1 MHHQKIKIMGV
12 SFDRVTLDQAYEKV
26 LEFLEKGRTHIVVTP
41 NSEIVMAAQDDK
53 ELLGILNR
61 ADMVVADGIGV
72 VMASR
77 FCGKPLPERVTGF
90 DLMTKI
96 LEKAP
101 EKGHTIFLLGGKPG
115 IALKAAEKMKNKYP
129 GLKIVGCHHGY
140 FDAIEEKNILKEI
153 NSAQPDFLFV
163 AMGAPKQE
171 KWIYSNKDI
180 INARVCMG
188 VGGSLDVYAGI
199 TKRAPAVFRKLGLE
213 WFYRLIK
220 QPRRIRRMMALPR
233 FAIRVLL
240 FKE

>member
-12 SFDRVTLDQAYEKV
+12 SFDKVTLDQAYEKV
-26 LEFLEKGRTHIVVTP
+26 LEFLGEDKTHIVVTP

-53 ELLGILNR
+53 ELLGILNE

-72 VMASR
+72 VLASR
-77 FCGKPLPERVTGF
+77 FYGKPLPERVAGF

-115 IALKAAEKMKNKYP
+115 IVLKAAEKMKNKYP
-129 GLKIVGCHHGY
+129 GLKIAGFHHGY
-140 FDAIEEKNILKEI
+140 FDALEEKNILKEI
-153 NSAQPDFLFV
+153 NSAEPDFLFV

-220 QPRRIRRMMALPR
+220 EPRRIRRMMALPR
-233 FAIRVLL
+233 FAVRVLF